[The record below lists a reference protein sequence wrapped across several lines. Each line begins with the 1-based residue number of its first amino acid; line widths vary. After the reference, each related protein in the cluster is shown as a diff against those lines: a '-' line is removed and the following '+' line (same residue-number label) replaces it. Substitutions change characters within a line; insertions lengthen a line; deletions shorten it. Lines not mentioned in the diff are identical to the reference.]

1 MYFKSIKVLGKGN
14 FAKVFLVARKT
25 DEKKFAVKVFD
36 KKVIFKDPLEK
47 KCLQYELGM
56 MR

>member
-14 FAKVFLVARKT
+14 FAKVFLVSRKS
-25 DEKKFAVKVFD
+25 DDKNYAVKVYD

-47 KCLQYELGM
+47 KCL
-56 MR
+56 